1 MWSIHYYNIIPMANH
16 ATIIRATPVLIVD
29 LQMNRVGSHCL
40 EFRPNNKCT
49 SSCALIL
56 YCYCK
61 EQLSVLT
68 CMNVQSC
75 MKSQDIYNI
84 YKRNVTYLDG
94 FVHNI
99 LIDQDLCDEYSD

>member
-1 MWSIHYYNIIPMANH
+1 
-16 ATIIRATPVLIVD
+16 
-29 LQMNRVGSHCL
+29 
-40 EFRPNNKCT
+40 
-49 SSCALIL
+49 
-56 YCYCK
+56 
-61 EQLSVLT
+61 
-68 CMNVQSC
+68 MNVQSC